1 MTATVVYVY
10 PVCAPQYEHYALRFL
25 DSYHRFPPAVQHDT
39 VVVLNGCRENA
50 ETQCL
55 FASLPR
61 LRFLEHDNSGYDIGA
76 FQHAARECDTDLIV
90 FFGASTYFN
99 GEGWLV
105 RMMTAMQKHGLAQ
118 YGAMGNRGDPRVKVW
133 PHIRTTA
140 FWMPPAL
147 FREYPRLVSRPEDR
161 HPFEHGPTC
170 FTSWV
175 KSRGLKSWVVTW
187 TRDLLWEDWDS
198 DSQGYGRG
206 NQSALLA
213 GDRMCEYPYYPRRR

>member
-76 FQHAARECDTDLIV
+76 FQHAAQFLLC
-90 FFGASTYFN
+90 
-99 GEGWLV
+99 
-105 RMMTAMQKHGLAQ
+105 
-118 YGAMGNRGDPRVKVW
+118 PRVG
-133 PHIRTTA
+133 RTEA
-140 FWMPPAL
+140 
-147 FREYPRLVSRPEDR
+147 RRVG
-161 HPFEHGPTC
+161 FER
-170 FTSWV
+170 F
-175 KSRGLKSWVVTW
+175 L
-187 TRDLLWEDWDS
+187 
-198 DSQGYGRG
+198 
-206 NQSALLA
+206 
-213 GDRMCEYPYYPRRR
+213 